1 MQKLEYTFIDN
12 KIVHVLQVKPSSTD
26 KLGFGYILQT
36 YHFGIDQV
44 LSGIFENDFLACGN
58 CKYSFNQNGGKSG
71 KCYTHKGLIRLGL
84 GKMLMRLGKIF
95 HTINKFD
102 LEQFN
107 AFCTMAKKFNINLVR
122 LGTYGDPI
130 LLPAGIGKKLV
141 SLGQRSTSYTH
152 QWKNNEMH
160 DISMASVDS
169 DQEKIEANKLGF
181 RTFRIL
187 DNINEIKKDEIICPA
202 SKESKKKISCNLCGL
217 CNGTS
222 NKQIKNIAI
231 VKH

>member
-1 MQKLEYTFIDN
+1 MRKLEYIFIKN
-12 KIVHVLQVKPSSTD
+12 KVVHVLQVKPSSTN

-44 LSGIFENDFLACGN
+44 LTGKFQNDSLACGN
-58 CKYSFNQNGGKSG
+58 CKYSFNQNNGESG

-95 HTINKFD
+95 DTIDNFD
-102 LEQFN
+102 LDQFN
-107 AFCTMAKKFNINLVR
+107 AFCVMAKKFNINLVR

-130 LLPAGIGKKLV
+130 LLPIQVSKKLV

-152 QWKNNEMH
+152 QWQNNTMQ

-169 DQEKIEANKLGF
+169 EQEKKYANILGF

-187 DNINEIKKDEIICPA
+187 ENINEIKKDEIICPA
-202 SKESKKKISCNLCGL
+202 SKESKKQIACNICGL